1 MRKLYITISIIAAI
15 LGLVLTILPT
25 EKIALIALFLSII
38 FSVLAMN
45 KSEISAK
52 KLPKFLLLFAGI
64 TLIIGLVKI
73 FAIKDEVVIDQKDEI
88 IKVESQKQDK
98 KDLEELEGL

>member
-1 MRKLYITISIIAAI
+1 MRKLYITLSVIAAI

-25 EKIALIALFLSII
+25 EKIGLIALFLSII
-38 FSVLAMN
+38 FSVLAIN

-52 KLPKFLLLFAGI
+52 NLPKFLLLFAGI

>member
-1 MRKLYITISIIAAI
+1 MRKLYIILSIIAAI
-15 LGLVLTILPT
+15 LGLILTILPT
-25 EKIALIALFLSII
+25 EKIALIALVLSII
-38 FSVLAMN
+38 FSVLAIN
-45 KSEISAK
+45 KSDISAK
-52 KLPKFLLLFAGI
+52 NLPKFLLLFAGI

>member
-1 MRKLYITISIIAAI
+1 MRKLYITLSVIAAI

-25 EKIALIALFLSII
+25 EKIGLIALVLSII
-38 FSVLAMN
+38 FSVLAIN

-52 KLPKFLLLFAGI
+52 NLPKFLLLFAGI

>member
-1 MRKLYITISIIAAI
+1 MRKLYITLSIIAAI

-25 EKIALIALFLSII
+25 EKIGLIALFLSII
-38 FSVLAMN
+38 FSVLAIN

-52 KLPKFLLLFAGI
+52 NLPKFLLLFAGI